1 MSPSAERSP
10 CLHVNHRNAE
20 LHRGECRAERR
31 VGVSYDQN
39 RVGLVLLKRRLRPDQ
54 DSGRL
59 FGVAPR
65 ADLEEEIGRFHPQ
78 LLVQQGIHR
87 VVVMLAGIHREDT
100 PGRRQ
105 RVSKRAR
112 LDGLRAG
119 AVTEC
124 QGMGCVGFH

>member
-1 MSPSAERSP
+1 MRSFTAASAAPSVELVSPMTSTAS
-10 CLHVNHRNAE
+10 
-20 LHRGECRAERR
+20 
-31 VGVSYDQN
+31 
-39 RVGLVLLKRRLRPDQ
+39 GLVLLQHRLGADQ
-54 DSGRL
+54 DGGRL

-87 VVVMLAGIHREDT
+87 VVVMLPGIHREDT

-105 RVSKRAR
+105 RVTKRAR